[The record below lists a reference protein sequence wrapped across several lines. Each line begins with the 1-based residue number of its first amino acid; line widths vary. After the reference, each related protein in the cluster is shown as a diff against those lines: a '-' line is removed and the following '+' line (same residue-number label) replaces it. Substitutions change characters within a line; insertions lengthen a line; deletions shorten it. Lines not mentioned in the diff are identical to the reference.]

1 MRLSLTSGGT
11 ASSANRLRQAR
22 WYAKQDR
29 GKGAE
34 HLLSIESEPSPGVV
48 SLARCIEQQRKLTA
62 IAVVEGAWYATPSV
76 SVQGEAL
83 GRMLV
88 YQRGRSSPT
97 PQGCSP
103 MSRLGCGSASSNPW
117 FFAGGC
123 RTTRSRGRAE
133 KRRRALLASRRRAP

>member
-1 MRLSLTSGGT
+1 MRLSSTSGGT

-22 WYAKQDR
+22 WYAKRDR
-29 GKGAE
+29 GGGAE

-48 SLARCIEQQRKLTA
+48 SLARCIEQQRKLKA
-62 IAVVEGAWYATPSV
+62 IAVVEGAWYAMPSV

-88 YQRGRSSPT
+88 YQQGRSSPT
-97 PQGCSP
+97 QQGWWP